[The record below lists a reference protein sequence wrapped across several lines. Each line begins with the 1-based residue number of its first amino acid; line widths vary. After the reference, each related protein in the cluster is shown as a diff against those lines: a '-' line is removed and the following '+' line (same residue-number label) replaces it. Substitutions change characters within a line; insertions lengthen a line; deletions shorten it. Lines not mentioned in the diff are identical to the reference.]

1 MKELICIV
9 CPKGCR
15 LKVDEENGFKV
26 TGNSCPRGAEYGK
39 NEISDPRRTVTST
52 VRISGSHLKRC
63 PVRTSSPIPKN
74 MMFELMDALNS
85 VELHSPVKRGEVVI
99 ENVLGTGSDVIV
111 TRDM

>member
-9 CPKGCR
+9 CPRGCR
-15 LKVDEENGFKV
+15 LKVDEENGFSV

-52 VRISGSHLKRC
+52 VRIDGAAFRRC
-63 PVRTSSPIPKN
+63 PVRTSSPIPKAQ
-74 MMFELMDALNS
+74 MFALMDALND